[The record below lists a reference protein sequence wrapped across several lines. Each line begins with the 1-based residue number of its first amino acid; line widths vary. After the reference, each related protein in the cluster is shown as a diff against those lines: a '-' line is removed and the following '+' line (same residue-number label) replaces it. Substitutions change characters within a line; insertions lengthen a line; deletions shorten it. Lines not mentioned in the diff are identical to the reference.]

1 MSTREHAKHSTGRL
15 FVAQAAISL
24 VPVVLI
30 GLLLAHSIAGQARAR
45 GLAEGASQAQ
55 LLAATIVSPQLTGH
69 DLRDGLTT
77 TERAALSQALGH
89 AMQSGLVTRL
99 RLRDL
104 NGNVVFSPDGS
115 GFADKPEDE
124 ALDAAH
130 GETVTE
136 LTHLN
141 SDSNDS
147 GPIGPEVVEVYL
159 PVEAGPAHTPVGVLE
174 MYLPYAPIAQDVSTG
189 SAMLYRDLFFGLALL
204 YLVLAGLSYTTTRR
218 LRRQAAT
225 NAYLADH
232 DQLTGLPN
240 RRVFASH
247 IEQALGPDGNRFAA
261 VAIVDLDRFKDVNDT
276 LGHENGDDLLRKI
289 AERLTTSLR
298 PGDVVARLGG
308 DEFGL
313 VLNRVAS
320 ADQAD
325 SVLERLRDIVAAPVD
340 LTGLP
345 LTTEASIGYVLA
357 PDDGGDPQTLLQ
369 RADIAMYVAKTSRSS
384 VVRYESAHDQ
394 FDPAQL
400 AVVAELRDALTN
412 NELVLHYQPQL
423 DLTDGCVRSVEALI
437 RWHHPKHGLLAP
449 DAFLPVAEQT
459 GLMDPLTD
467 WVIAEA
473 LRQMAEWDGA
483 GVHLSVS
490 VNVSAR
496 NLTHATFTNRVLD
509 ALASSTV
516 ASQRLMLEITETA
529 LFTDLEKATDTLRRL
544 RATGI
549 PISLDDFGQGQTS
562 LGFLA
567 RLPITELKID
577 RTFVGTMDTDIS
589 NNAIVRS
596 VVEMAHNL
604 GMRVVAEGAE
614 NEPVLNGLQAMGCD
628 IVQGYVIARP
638 MPAPELWPWLEAH
651 QSVPTTR

>member
-1 MSTREHAKHSTGRL
+1 MSTPERSRHSAGRL
-15 FVAQAAISL
+15 FAAQALISL

-55 LLAATIVSPQLTGH
+55 LLDATLVSPQLNGH
-69 DLRDGLTT
+69 DLRSGLTT
-77 TERAALSQALGH
+77 EERAALSQALDH
-89 AMQSGLVTRL
+89 TLQSGLVLRL

-104 NGNVVFSPDGS
+104 DGHVVFSPDGS
-115 GFADKPEDE
+115 GFADKPEEE

-130 GETVTE
+130 GQTVTE

-141 SDSNDS
+141 SDANDS
-147 GPIGPEVVEVYL
+147 GPIGPEVVEIYL
-159 PVEAGPAHTPVGVLE
+159 PVAAGPGHIPVGVLE

-189 SAMLYRDLFFGLALL
+189 TTDLYRDLFFGLALL

-240 RRVFASH
+240 RRAFMRH
-247 IEQALGPDGNRFAA
+247 IDQCIGADGNRFAA

-276 LGHENGDDLLRKI
+276 LGHENGDDLLRQI
-289 AERLTTSLR
+289 AERLSISLR

-313 VLNRVAS
+313 VLNRVAT
-320 ADQAD
+320 AEAAN
-325 SVLERLRDIVAAPVD
+325 SVLERLRDVVAAPVD

-357 PDDGGDPQTLLQ
+357 PDDGSDPQTLLQ

-384 VVRYESAHDQ
+384 VVRYAPAHDQ

-412 NELVLHYQPQL
+412 DELVLHYQPQL
-423 DLTDGCVRSVEALI
+423 RLTDGRVHSVEALI

-473 LRQMAEWDGA
+473 LRQMAEWDDA

-496 NLTHATFTNRVLD
+496 NVTHATFTNRVLD

-614 NEPVLNGLQAMGCD
+614 NEPVLNELQTMGCD

-638 MPAPELWPWLEAH
+638 MPAIELWSWLAAH
-651 QSVPTTR
+651 QSVPTR